1 MISKSLPANSVY
13 HTCRYVCNR
22 QEAEVLYS
30 EGVRAHDY
38 KLMATDFQMQQ
49 QMRPSKKVSC
59 FHGILSFHPDE
70 KLSDPM
76 LVEIA
81 QKYLE
86 QLNIINTQYAIVK
99 HTDKA
104 HLHLHIVAN
113 MVANDGKSI
122 NDSFIGLRGK
132 KIAQK
137 LTEEYKLVQAIKK
150 DLELTHL
157 ENLSETEANR
167 YKIYMAIAVNL
178 PHCRTMDDLEGRLQ
192 KLGIDMQYKFKGK
205 TQEKQGISFRIGK
218 FCFKGSQVD
227 RKYSLAGLEKAL
239 AHQHKVVVEQEQ
251 HDVKKEIIQDQIEDP
266 KQVLRK
272 IIRQKDAASRQTQAG
287 DDGKNIANDMGK
299 VLGKFMDDLMKTEES
314 HESMPYEFTYKGYQR
329 KQKKRNRKHKL

>member
-1 MISKSLPANSVY
+1 MISKSLPANSIY
-13 HTCRYVCNR
+13 HTCRYVCHR
-22 QEAEVLYS
+22 KEAEVLHS

-38 KLMATDFQMQQ
+38 KLMAADFQMQQ

-70 KLSDPM
+70 KLSDHI

-86 QLNIINTQYAIVK
+86 QLKIVNTQYAIVK

-113 MVANDGKSI
+113 MVGNDGKSI

-132 KIAQK
+132 KFAQK
-137 LTEEYKLVQAIKK
+137 LTQEYKLVPAIRK

-167 YKIYMAIAVNL
+167 YKIYMAIARNL
-178 PHCRTMDDLEGRLQ
+178 PHCRTMDDLESRLQ
-192 KLGIDMQYKFKGK
+192 KLGIEIQYKYKGHS
-205 TQEKQGISFRIGK
+205 QEKQGISFKIGN

-227 RKYSLAGLEKAL
+227 RKYSFAGLEKAL
-239 AHQHKVVVEQEQ
+239 THQNKDLLVREQ
-251 HDVKKEIIQDQIEDP
+251 DVKTGISQAQTEDT

-272 IIRQKDAASRQTQAG
+272 IMRQKNAASQQTQVST
-287 DDGKNIANDMGK
+287 DEKNIANDVAKAMEK
-299 VLGKFMDDLMKTEES
+299 IMDNLLRTEETQ
-314 HESMPYEFTYKGYQR
+314 ESMPYEFTYKVYQR
-329 KQKKRNRKHKL
+329 KLKKKNRKPKL

>member
-1 MISKSLPANSVY
+1 MISKSLPANSIY

-22 QEAEVLYS
+22 KEAEVLHS

-70 KLSDPM
+70 KPSDSM

-86 QLNIINTQYAIVK
+86 QLKIVNTQYAIVK

-113 MVANDGKSI
+113 MVNNYGKSI

-137 LTEEYKLVQAIKK
+137 LTQEYKLVPAIRK

-157 ENLSETEANR
+157 ENLSETETNR
-167 YKIYMAIAVNL
+167 YKIYMAIARTL
-178 PHCRTMDDLEGRLQ
+178 PHCRAMDDLESRLQ

-205 TQEKQGISFRIGK
+205 TQEKQGISFKIGN

-227 RKYSLAGLEKAL
+227 RKYSFAGLEKAL
-239 AHQHKVVVEQEQ
+239 AHQHKDLVEQEQ
-251 HDVKKEIIQDQIEDP
+251 DVKTEISQAQTEDP

-272 IIRQKDAASRQTQAG
+272 IMRQKNATA
-287 DDGKNIANDMGK
+287 DGKNIGNDMAKAMGK
-299 VLGKFMDDLMKTEES
+299 IMDDLLKTEET
-314 HESMPYEFTYKGYQR
+314 HESMPYEFTYKGHLR
-329 KQKKRNRKHKL
+329 KQKKKTRRPKL